1 MYDIAA
7 YRKSE
12 KLKEN
17 IRLLGEM
24 YLLSAEDKM
33 SMSRNS
39 YAQAISRL
47 GKEIGNYPASRVR
60 ELFNAMCAEL
70 RDVRRFLRS
79 PPDQRASLLQDIT
92 DRGLTRARTS
102 VNMMFP
108 RYNFAVVS
116 SPHPSFDPKRSY
128 YGDNVVGIPKSWLRS
143 VHEKDLTQVAGSDSN
158 CFILSARPRKSIMLE
173 TEYFSVFALRVTRKE
188 IIFEEGWVA
197 RANGISAYSD
207 ELKKAQ
213 SLLNRRVRAKIMR
226 EFLGE

>member
-1 MYDIAA
+1 MYDIGA
-7 YRKSE
+7 YRKSVR
-12 KLKEN
+12 LKEN

-24 YLLSAEDKM
+24 YHLKAEDKI

-39 YAQAISRL
+39 YGPAVARL

-60 ELFNAMCAEL
+60 DLFNAMCAEL
-70 RDVRRFLRS
+70 RDARNLLRN
-79 PPDQRASLLQDIT
+79 PPDQRASLLQDII

-108 RYNFAVVS
+108 KYNFAVVS
-116 SPHPSFDPKRSY
+116 SAHPSFDPKRSY
-128 YGDNVVGIPKSWLRS
+128 YGDNVVGVPKSWLRS
-143 VHEKDLTQVAGSDSN
+143 VHEKNLTQVAGSDGN
-158 CFILSARPRKSIMLE
+158 CFILSAMPRKSIVFE
-173 TEYFSVFALRVTRKE
+173 TEYFSVFALRMKRKE

-226 EFLGE
+226 EFLGD

>member
-24 YLLSAEDKM
+24 YLLNAEDKM
-33 SMSRNS
+33 SMSRILH
-39 YAQAISRL
+39 AQAPSRL
-47 GKEIGNYPASRVR
+47 SKEIGNYPASRVR
-60 ELFNAMCAEL
+60 DLFNALCAEL
-70 RDVRRFLRS
+70 RDVRSVLRN
-79 PPDQRASLLQDIT
+79 PPTQRASSLQDIVN
-92 DRGLTRARTS
+92 RGLTRARTA
-102 VNMMFP
+102 VNTTFP
-108 RYNFAVVS
+108 RHSFSVVS
-116 SPHPSFDPKRSY
+116 SACASFERKRSY

-143 VHEKDLTQVAGSDSN
+143 VYEKNLTEVAGSNSD

-173 TEYFSVFALRVTRKE
+173 TEYFSVFALRMTRKE

>member
-1 MYDIAA
+1 MYDIEA
-7 YRKSE
+7 YRKSVR
-12 KLKEN
+12 LKEN

-24 YLLSAEDKM
+24 YHLKAEDKNL
-33 SMSRNS
+33 MSRNS
-39 YAQAISRL
+39 YAQAVARI

-60 ELFNAMCAEL
+60 DLFNAMCAEL
-70 RDVRRFLRS
+70 RDVRHLLRN
-79 PPDQRASLLQDIT
+79 PPDQRVSRLQDIIG
-92 DRGLTRARTS
+92 RGLMRARTS

-108 RYNFAVVS
+108 KYNFEVVS
-116 SPHPSFDPKRSY
+116 SVHPSFEPKRSY
-128 YGDNVVGIPKSWLRS
+128 YGDSVVGVPKSWLRS
-143 VHEKDLTQVAGSDSN
+143 VHEKNLTQVAGSAGN
-158 CFILSARPRKSIMLE
+158 CFILSARPRKSIVFE
-173 TEYFSVFALRVTRKE
+173 TEYFSVFALRMKRKE